1 MKIMKGLLKK
11 NQVIIY
17 VIALMLVTA
26 GYLNYTTN
34 TAEQVSTQ
42 TAMEMEANDD
52 MQIAD
57 IGDATLV
64 NSEAVSENEVEENV
78 TENTSADINITKNSN
93 TTENNTAN
101 TVTQTSATVTTDE
114 YFTKSKLE
122 RNTMYSQMI
131 ESYENVLNSSNS
143 LETQKQS
150 ATEEIKKINDTKN
163 SIMICENLIS
173 TKGFTNNIIFI
184 NGDSISVII
193 GAEQLQQEEVAQ
205 IQNIISRELNAE
217 IENIHISTKQGVQNM
232 QENYEVSKNFLI
244 NMNLGQF
251 IKIVVSNYANGT
263 KIQVRNSI
271 SNLCIYQ

>member
-1 MKIMKGLLKK
+1 MKGLLKK

-78 TENTSADINITKNSN
+78 TEDTTNTMADTNMIQDNNIT
-93 TTENNTAN
+93 ENGTDN
-101 TVTQTSATVTTDE
+101 TVAQTSATVTTDE

-122 RNTMYSQMI
+122 RDTMYSQML
-131 ESYENVLNSSNS
+131 ESYEKVLNSSNS

-173 TKGFTNNIIFI
+173 TKGFTNNIIFV

-217 IENIHISTKQGVQNM
+217 IENIHISTK
-232 QENYEVSKNFLI
+232 
-244 NMNLGQF
+244 
-251 IKIVVSNYANGT
+251 
-263 KIQVRNSI
+263 
-271 SNLCIYQ
+271 

>member
-34 TAEQVSTQ
+34 TAEQVSAQ
-42 TAMEMEANDD
+42 TTMEMEANDD

-64 NSEAVSENEVEENV
+64 NSEAVSENEV
-78 TENTSADINITKNSN
+78 TENTTENASSTNGNTTQEANGNVTQSTN
-93 TTENNTAN
+93 TTENNTA
-101 TVTQTSATVTTDE
+101 TQTSAAVTTDE

-122 RNTMYSQMI
+122 RDTMYSQMI

-173 TKGFTNNIIFI
+173 TKEFTNNIIFV

-193 GAEQLQQEEVAQ
+193 GVEQLQQEEVAQ
-205 IQNIISRELNAE
+205 IQNIISRELHAE
-217 IENIHISTKQGVQNM
+217 IENIHISTK
-232 QENYEVSKNFLI
+232 
-244 NMNLGQF
+244 
-251 IKIVVSNYANGT
+251 
-263 KIQVRNSI
+263 
-271 SNLCIYQ
+271 

>member
-1 MKIMKGLLKK
+1 MKFMKGLLKK

-34 TAEQVSTQ
+34 TAEQVSAQ
-42 TAMEMEANDD
+42 TTMEMEANDD

-57 IGDATLV
+57 VGDATLV
-64 NSEAVSENEVEENV
+64 NSEAVSENEVEENA
-78 TENTSADINITKNSN
+78 TADTTNTMADTNMTQDDD
-93 TTENNTAN
+93 TTENSTAN
-101 TVTQTSATVTTDE
+101 TVAQTSATVTTDE

-122 RNTMYSQMI
+122 RDTMYSQMI
-131 ESYENVLNSSNS
+131 ESYEKVLNSSNS

-173 TKGFTNNIIFI
+173 TKGFTNNIIFV

-217 IENIHISTKQGVQNM
+217 IENIHISTK
-232 QENYEVSKNFLI
+232 
-244 NMNLGQF
+244 
-251 IKIVVSNYANGT
+251 
-263 KIQVRNSI
+263 
-271 SNLCIYQ
+271 

>member
-1 MKIMKGLLKK
+1 MKMMKGLLKK

-64 NSEAVSENEVEENV
+64 NSEAVSENEVVENTTENV
-78 TENTSADINITKNSN
+78 TENISNINGNATQETN
-93 TTENNTAN
+93 EN
-101 TVTQTSATVTTDE
+101 VTQDTNTIENHTVGTATEANATVTTDE

-122 RNTMYSQMI
+122 RDTMYSQMI
-131 ESYENVLNSSNS
+131 ESYEKVLNSSNS

-173 TKGFTNNIIFI
+173 TKGFANNIIFV

-193 GAEQLQQEEVAQ
+193 GVEQLQQEEVAQ
-205 IQNIISRELNAE
+205 IQNIISRELHAE
-217 IENIHISTKQGVQNM
+217 IENIHISTK
-232 QENYEVSKNFLI
+232 
-244 NMNLGQF
+244 
-251 IKIVVSNYANGT
+251 
-263 KIQVRNSI
+263 
-271 SNLCIYQ
+271 

>member
-1 MKIMKGLLKK
+1 MKKMKGLIKK

-34 TAEQVSTQ
+34 TAEQVSAE
-42 TAMEMEANDD
+42 TAMEMEAKDD

-64 NSEAVSENEVEENV
+64 SSNDVVENVTDNANV
-78 TENTSADINITKNSN
+78 TENTTVSEN
-93 TTENNTAN
+93 TIKEETNNVEENNT
-101 TVTQTSATVTTDE
+101 TTQTNATVTKDE

-122 RNTMYSQMI
+122 RDTMYSQMI
-131 ESYENVLNSSNS
+131 ESYENVLNSSNA

-163 SIMICENLIS
+163 SIMICENLIQ
-173 TKGFTNNIIFI
+173 TKGFENSIIFV

-193 GAEQLQQEEVAQ
+193 KSDELTQEEVAQ
-205 IQNIISRELNAE
+205 VQNIISREMNSE
-217 IENIHISTKQGVQNM
+217 IENIHISTK
-232 QENYEVSKNFLI
+232 
-244 NMNLGQF
+244 
-251 IKIVVSNYANGT
+251 
-263 KIQVRNSI
+263 
-271 SNLCIYQ
+271 